1 MKKTIKIDN
10 YNKKILATLHL
21 EADLTNIEL
30 AEKVNLSPSACFQ
43 RVKALKEAG
52 YFRTFHADV
61 NLDQLCQHVLAYI
74 EFTLDDNGAPA
85 RRTFANAIKDIPEIM
100 DCMQLSGDVDFISLS
115 CFSDIKKLNTVCNE
129 LTDNPELSIK
139 RIKTRIVLDR
149 AKWFLGYP
157 LAHLKWLN
165 EDSPSD
171 ID

>member
-85 RRTFANAIKDIPEIM
+85 RRKFANAIKDIPEIM

-171 ID
+171 IE